1 MADKFRYAVT
11 RQKMIDMLRM
21 DLMGPTDA
29 NEVLSE
35 NPRFAYIVGMLAP
48 QTELNGESS
57 GANEQEID
65 ADIAYGENENY
76 TAGED
81 DNEPVYSAHFQLPSS
96 LGISFYISSSV
107 ENFCIDCFW
116 GDYGKSDE
124 EDPDPEA
131 KKRKK
136 VTYARYQRR

>member
-48 QTELNGESS
+48 QTE
-57 GANEQEID
+57 
-65 ADIAYGENENY
+65 
-76 TAGED
+76 
-81 DNEPVYSAHFQLPSS
+81 
-96 LGISFYISSSV
+96 
-107 ENFCIDCFW
+107 
-116 GDYGKSDE
+116 
-124 EDPDPEA
+124 
-131 KKRKK
+131 
-136 VTYARYQRR
+136 